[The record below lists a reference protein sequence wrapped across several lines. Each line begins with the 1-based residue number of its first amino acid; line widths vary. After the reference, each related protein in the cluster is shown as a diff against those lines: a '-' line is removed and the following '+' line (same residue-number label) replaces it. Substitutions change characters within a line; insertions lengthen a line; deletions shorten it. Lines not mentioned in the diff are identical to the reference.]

1 MRSPRT
7 KHRFS
12 FSGSPERLSEDE
24 PVTDDDILDSLTRRA
39 QFSKKLGDSP
49 EVTLN
54 LGEEKRPE
62 PPTQVSGFYE
72 SGRREYGKYLFALML
87 VGGIVVVLVMGA
99 FRALLDT
106 SLVGKATQSQ
116 VLTSVFT
123 DPMKLLLVAVLCLV
137 PAVLIRRRRQAHDR
151 LLFA

>member
-1 MRSPRT
+1 M
-7 KHRFS
+7 
-12 FSGSPERLSEDE
+12 
-24 PVTDDDILDSLTRRA
+24 
-39 QFSKKLGDSP
+39 
-49 EVTLN
+49 N

-87 VGGIVVVLVMGA
+87 VGGMGA